1 MKNKVSAAVAAWL
14 LAGVP
19 ALADELKTTTW
30 ASYGVSFEAP
40 KDITVEDDSE
50 DGYIVSND
58 TYYITVQLL
67 ESEGMTAAALPEELK
82 NIATD
87 DEVTNQTE
95 VTSFDLPQF
104 HGAKLKGN
112 CETDKCMYS
121 YLLAKDGSCGFYIS
135 IIYRQAE
142 DTEPEQILKSFKL
155 DL

>member
-1 MKNKVSAAVAAWL
+1 MKTRVSAAVAAWL
-14 LAGVP
+14 LAGTPLP
-19 ALADELKTTTW
+19 AEELKTTAW
-30 ASYGVSFEAP
+30 SSYGVSFEVP

-50 DGYIVSND
+50 DGYIVSNA

-67 ESEGMTAAALPEELK
+67 ESEGMTAAALPDELK

-87 DEVTNQTE
+87 DEVANQTE
-95 VTSFDLPQF
+95 ATPFELPQF
-104 HGAKLKGN
+104 HGAKLKGD

-155 DL
+155 EE